1 MYYYF
6 ISLNNNMNNNLN
18 NITILGLS
26 VLALYSIAQIL
37 SFFSVS
43 KNTYNAYL
51 LFYLLLALSICILP
65 NDYPSV

>member
-1 MYYYF
+1 
-6 ISLNNNMNNNLN
+6 MNNNLN

>member
-1 MYYYF
+1 
-6 ISLNNNMNNNLN
+6 MNTNLN

-26 VLALYSIAQIL
+26 MLAIYSIAQIL

-51 LFYLLLALSICILP
+51 MFYAIIALSICILP